1 MYNVQFGSD
10 AFNTLHANLV
20 SLQAEVSG
28 NFNIDFKESTM
39 NRMANIQK
47 YPTIYLS
54 VNKTVKSP
62 VPSLQ
67 ETKRNKI
74 CTQILKKIHNSFETT
89 NQEN

>member
-39 NRMANIQK
+39 NRMANI
-47 YPTIYLS
+47 
-54 VNKTVKSP
+54 
-62 VPSLQ
+62 
-67 ETKRNKI
+67 
-74 CTQILKKIHNSFETT
+74 
-89 NQEN
+89 